1 MGRIKTNRGTS
12 KMRTSPEIAQISEAL
27 AKAQGELR
35 NPEKNQTAKIPTK
48 AGGSYSYNYADL
60 PHTLDTIRVPLAK
73 HGLSHSSGLE
83 SHAEGMILS
92 VRLMHSSGQWLESD
106 VGFPGG
112 NDPKTL
118 AANITYFRR
127 YLLTALVGVAADED
141 LDSEPEAP
149 EATYQP
155 RGKQAQPVKSGASNQ
170 ESGPTPPKKDK
181 PSTAFEETKSGVQP
195 AAGNAFA
202 AWSTE
207 RLEGYLNEM
216 MEKMKARNLTA
227 GDLKGDSK
235 AKFEAVMQELLSR
248 GSK

>member
-1 MGRIKTNRGTS
+1 
-12 KMRTSPEIAQISEAL
+12 MRTSPEIAQISEAL
-27 AKAQGELR
+27 AKAQGELK

-60 PHTLDTIRVPLAK
+60 PHTLDTIRAPLAK

-112 NDPKTL
+112 NDPKLL

-155 RGKQAQPVKSGASNQ
+155 RGKQGQPVKSSASIQ
-170 ESGPTPPKKDK
+170 TPKPTPAKAEK
-181 PSTAFEETKSGVQP
+181 PSEFDSVQSGVQAFDAGQYASWDTPKLEAYMVEMLDKLKERKLSP
-195 AAGNAFA
+195 AQ
-202 AWSTE
+202 
-207 RLEGYLNEM
+207 
-216 MEKMKARNLTA
+216 
-227 GDLKGDSK
+227 LKGEPK
-235 AKFEAVMQELLSR
+235 AKFEAVQKELIAR
-248 GSK
+248 GNKQ

>member
-1 MGRIKTNRGTS
+1 
-12 KMRTSPEIAQISEAL
+12 MRTSQEINQISEAL

-60 PHTLDTIRVPLAK
+60 PHTLDTIRGPLAK

-83 SHAEGMILS
+83 SHADGLILS

-112 NDPKTL
+112 NDPKLL

-155 RGKQAQPVKSGASNQ
+155 RGKQAQPVKSSALSGATRPAVAPAPQ
-170 ESGPTPPKKDK
+170 K
-181 PSTAFEETKSGVQP
+181 PSEFDSVVSGVQQP
-195 AAGNAFA
+195 GGSQYAS
-202 AWSTE
+202 WETE
-207 RLEGYLNEM
+207 KLEAYMLEM
-216 MEKMKARNLTA
+216 MTKLQARGIKA
-227 GDLKGDSK
+227 DQLKGEPK
-235 AKFEAVMQELLSR
+235 AKFEAVQQELTKR
-248 GSK
+248 GAK